1 MISPNEKR
9 AFLIN
14 LLDLSTKAENT
25 EEVQKLLQSFLVQDT
40 GTGKLYKYRAVD
52 EKGYSLDCLVNNT
65 LYCAEP
71 SSFNDPFDCKIG
83 ITFSSIFEAAFQKE
97 FQVVETIL
105 TKYIEVVRNKDGGIF
120 LSPEEQRIIGKLQEN
135 DLLTKFVIE
144 FGSTPVS
151 EDDQIRILA
160 ENAEAL
166 FEMLRII
173 LLDEYFSESL
183 QFGARN
189 MPYILE
195 NMTQEAI
202 LRLASDDSSFS
213 DFANANGIC
222 DDTDELDLAI
232 KMGEKFYPEEKDAIE
247 KMQYSFQQLETNVV
261 QKLMGLFRIGCLSAN
276 HKSPLMWSHYADSH
290 RGFCV
295 EYDFGVPDQSTLSLL
310 PLPVLYSQDR
320 PLVPWYVAFNNT
332 PESAMAA
339 NKEILLGLLTKD
351 SSWEYEKEWRLLIDA
366 KQPALCQMPKITCVY
381 LGACISEAN
390 RERII
395 SIAMEKHFAVKQMT
409 VDRGTYALH
418 ERTVDL
424 YGVTNLSNGEM
435 VFQMC

>member
-14 LLDLSTKAENT
+14 LLDLSTKAENSA
-25 EEVQKLLQSFLVQDT
+25 EVQKLLQSFLVQDA
-40 GTGKLYKYRAVD
+40 GSGKLYKYRAFD
-52 EKGYSLDCLVNNT
+52 EKGYSLDCLLNNT

-83 ITFSSIFEAAFQKE
+83 ITFSSLFEAAFQKE

-105 TKYIEVVRNKDGGIF
+105 MKFIEVVRNKDGGVF
-120 LSPEEQRIIGKLQEN
+120 LSPEEKRIIGKLQEN
-135 DLLTKFVIE
+135 GLLTKFVIE
-144 FGSTPVS
+144 FGGMSVP
-151 EDDQIRILA
+151 EDERIQILA
-160 ENAEAL
+160 ENAGVL

-173 LLDEYFSESL
+173 LLDGYFSESL

-222 DDTDELDLAI
+222 DDTDELDLAV
-232 KMGEKFYPEEKDAIE
+232 KMGEKFYPEEKDSVD
-247 KMQYSFQQLETNVV
+247 KMRNSIQQLEANVV
-261 QKLMGLFRIGCLSAN
+261 QKLMGIFRIGCLSAD
-276 HKSPLMWSHYADSH
+276 HKNPLMWSHYADSH

-295 EYDFGVPDQSTLSLL
+295 EYDFGTPNRATLSLL
-310 PLPVLYSQDR
+310 PLPVVYSHDR

-332 PESAMAA
+332 PENIMAA
-339 NKEILLGLLTKD
+339 NKDILLGLLTKD
-351 SSWEYEKEWRLLIDA
+351 SSWEYEREWRLLIDT
-366 KQPALCQMPKITCVY
+366 KKPALCQMPKITCGY
-381 LGACISEAN
+381 LGACISDAN
-390 RERII
+390 RAKII
-395 SIAMEKHFAVKQMT
+395 DIAKEKHFAVKQMA

-418 ERTVDL
+418 ERIVDI
-424 YGVTNLSNGEM
+424 YSEECLSN
-435 VFQMC
+435 VVVST

>member
-14 LLDLSTKAENT
+14 LLDLSTKAENS

-40 GTGKLYKYRAVD
+40 GSGKLYKYRAFD
-52 EKGYSLDCLVNNT
+52 EKGYSLDCLLNNT

-83 ITFSSIFEAAFQKE
+83 ITFSSLFEAAFQKE

-105 TKYIEVVRNKDGGIF
+105 MKFIEVVRNKDGGVF

-135 DLLTKFVIE
+135 GLLTKFVIE
-144 FGSTPVS
+144 FGDMSVP
-151 EDDQIRILA
+151 EDERIQILA
-160 ENAEAL
+160 ENAEVIIEVL
-166 FEMLRII
+166 KII
-173 LLDEYFSESL
+173 LSDESFSETMR
-183 QFGARN
+183 FGASN

-195 NMTQEAI
+195 NMTQEAV

-222 DDTDELDLAI
+222 DDTDELDLAV
-232 KMGEKFYPEEKDAIE
+232 KMGEKFYPKEKAAID
-247 KMQYSFQQLETNVV
+247 KMQNSIQQLETNVV
-261 QKLMGLFRIGCLSAN
+261 QKLTGIFRIGCLSAE

-295 EYDFGVPDQSTLSLL
+295 EYDFGSTNRATLSLL
-310 PLPVLYSQDR
+310 PLPVVYSHDR

-332 PESAMAA
+332 PENIMAA
-339 NKEILLGLLTKD
+339 NKDILLGLLTKD
-351 SSWEYEKEWRLLIDA
+351 SSWEYEREWRILIDT
-366 KQPALCQMPKITCVY
+366 KKPALCQMPKITCVY
-381 LGACISEAN
+381 LGACISDAN
-390 RERII
+390 RAKII
-395 SIAMEKHFAVKQMT
+395 DIAKEKHFTVKQMA

-418 ERTVDL
+418 KRTVDL
-424 YGVTNLSNGEM
+424 YSGACLSN
-435 VFQMC
+435 VVVST

>member
-14 LLDLSTKAENT
+14 LLDLSTKTENS

-40 GTGKLYKYRAVD
+40 GSGKLYKYRAFD
-52 EKGYSLDCLVNNT
+52 EKGYSLDCLLNNT

-83 ITFSSIFEAAFQKE
+83 ITFSSLFEAAFQKE

-105 TKYIEVVRNKDGGIF
+105 MKFIEVVRNKDGGVF

-135 DLLTKFVIE
+135 GLLTKFVIE
-144 FGSTPVS
+144 FGGMSVP
-151 EDDQIRILA
+151 EDERIQILA
-160 ENAEAL
+160 ENAEVIIEVL
-166 FEMLRII
+166 KII
-173 LLDEYFSESL
+173 LSDEFFSETMRFRAS
-183 QFGARN
+183 N

-195 NMTQEAI
+195 NMTQEAV

-222 DDTDELDLAI
+222 DDTDELDLAV
-232 KMGEKFYPEEKDAIE
+232 KMGEKFYPKEKAAID
-247 KMQYSFQQLETNVV
+247 KMQNSIQQLETNVV
-261 QKLMGLFRIGCLSAN
+261 QKLTGIFRIGCLSAE

-295 EYDFGVPDQSTLSLL
+295 EYDFGSPDRATLSLL
-310 PLPVLYSQDR
+310 PLPVVYSHDR

-332 PESAMAA
+332 PENIMAA
-339 NKEILLGLLTKD
+339 NKDILLGLLTKD
-351 SSWEYEKEWRLLIDA
+351 SSWEYEREWRLLIDT
-366 KQPALCQMPKITCVY
+366 KKPALCQMPKITCVY
-381 LGACISEAN
+381 LGACISDTN
-390 RERII
+390 RAKII
-395 SIAMEKHFAVKQMT
+395 DIAKEKHFAVKQMV

-418 ERTVDL
+418 ERIVDI
-424 YGVTNLSNGEM
+424 YSEECLSN
-435 VFQMC
+435 VVVST

>member
-14 LLDLSTKAENT
+14 LLDLSTKAENSA
-25 EEVQKLLQSFLVQDT
+25 EVQKLLQSFLVQDA
-40 GTGKLYKYRAVD
+40 GSGKLYKYRAFD
-52 EKGYSLDCLVNNT
+52 EKGYSLDCLLNNT

-83 ITFSSIFEAAFQKE
+83 ITFSSIFEAAFRKE

-105 TKYIEVVRNKDGGIF
+105 TKFVEVVRNKNGDIS
-120 LSPEEQRIIGKLQEN
+120 LSPEEQRIIGKLKGN

-144 FGSTPVS
+144 FGGMSVP
-151 EDDQIRILA
+151 EDERIQILA
-160 ENAEAL
+160 ENAGVL

-173 LLDEYFSESL
+173 LLDGYFSESL

-222 DDTDELDLAI
+222 DDTDELDLAV
-232 KMGEKFYPEEKDAIE
+232 KMGEKFYPEEKDSVD
-247 KMQYSFQQLETNVV
+247 KMRNSIQQLEANVV
-261 QKLMGLFRIGCLSAN
+261 QKLMGIFRIGCLSAD
-276 HKSPLMWSHYADSH
+276 HKNPLMWSHYADSH

-295 EYDFGVPDQSTLSLL
+295 EYDFGSPDRATLSLL
-310 PLPVLYSQDR
+310 PLPVVYSHDR

-332 PESAMAA
+332 PENIMAA
-339 NKEILLGLLTKD
+339 NKDILLGLLTKD
-351 SSWEYEKEWRLLIDA
+351 NSWEYEKEWRLLIDA
-366 KQPALCQMPKITCVY
+366 KKPALCQMPKITCVY

-395 SIAMEKHFAVKQMT
+395 AIAKEKHFAVKQMT

-418 ERTVDL
+418 ESTVDL
-424 YGVTNLSNGEM
+424 YIEDRLSN
-435 VFQMC
+435 VVVST

>member
-14 LLDLSTKAENT
+14 LLDLSTKAENS
-25 EEVQKLLQSFLVQDT
+25 EEVQKLFQSFLVQDT
-40 GTGKLYKYRAVD
+40 GSGKLYKYRAFD
-52 EKGYSLDCLVNNT
+52 EKGYSLDCLLNNT

-105 TKYIEVVRNKDGGIF
+105 MKFIEVVRNKDGGVF

-135 DLLTKFVIE
+135 GLLTKFVIE
-144 FGSTPVS
+144 FGGMSVP
-151 EDDQIRILA
+151 EDERIQILA
-160 ENAEAL
+160 ENAEVIIEVL
-166 FEMLRII
+166 KII
-173 LLDEYFSESL
+173 LSDESFSETMR
-183 QFGARN
+183 FGASN

-195 NMTQEAI
+195 NMTQEAV

-222 DDTDELDLAI
+222 DDTDELDLAV
-232 KMGEKFYPEEKDAIE
+232 KMGVKFYPKEKAAID
-247 KMQYSFQQLETNVV
+247 KMQNSIQQLETNVV
-261 QKLMGLFRIGCLSAN
+261 QKLTGIFRIGCLSAE

-295 EYDFGVPDQSTLSLL
+295 EYDFGSTNRATLSLL
-310 PLPVLYSQDR
+310 PLPVVYSHDR

-332 PESAMAA
+332 PENIMAA
-339 NKEILLGLLTKD
+339 NKDILLGLLTKD
-351 SSWEYEKEWRLLIDA
+351 SSWEYEREWRLLIDT
-366 KQPALCQMPKITCVY
+366 KRPALCQMPKITCVY
-381 LGACISEAN
+381 LGACVSDAN
-390 RERII
+390 RAKII
-395 SIAMEKHFAVKQMT
+395 DIAKEKHFAVKQMV

-418 ERTVDL
+418 ERIVDI
-424 YGVTNLSNGEM
+424 YSEECLSN
-435 VFQMC
+435 VVVST